1 MFFLL
6 IYKIKIGMKLSN
18 VRRLVAPVTYMVLDI
33 DDMIDVDTSSGGL
46 TTLYIPN
53 IVQNGYDQVPKKI
66 YINDVSNNASVG
78 KITVVCIGGNTINN
92 LPQIVLDSNGVSA
105 EIEIADRTR
114 YIANLNTDDS
124 PAPSGGGDIKI
135 PTPQIKISKVDTGVG
150 YPSLSA
156 YYLPF
161 SSTGNE
167 EFLNH
172 NPKYYL
178 FIAKRRHTSR
188 KGADKKFKPTGYYH
202 PTHQNGI
209 NFPSGA
215 FYSGS
220 TEFPLDTEY
229 ALTSGAYNKTVL
241 SFNAFQFARV
251 YDKINNAWILPT
263 LTDFGNNIKQF
274 KFPAKHKQYTTVVN
288 FKIAIGITNPDT
300 NSNKPI
306 LFGELSETFRMNFNI
321 KKQSSFP
328 LVYGFYGLDLNI
340 QTTGLRQKRN

>member
-1 MFFLL
+1 
-6 IYKIKIGMKLSN
+6 MKLSN
-18 VRRLVAPVTYMVLDI
+18 VRRLVAPITYMVLDI

-124 PAPSGGGDIKI
+124 PTPSGSSDIKI
-135 PTPQIKISKVDTGVG
+135 PTPQIKVTELISANGF
-150 YPSLSA
+150 PNLIA

-178 FIAKRRHTSR
+178 FIAKKRHVSR
-188 KGADKKFKPTGYYH
+188 KGVDKIHKPTGYYH

-229 ALTSGAYNKTVL
+229 PLVSGAYNKSVL
-241 SFNAFQFARV
+241 PFNAFQFARR
-251 YDKINNAWILPT
+251 YDKPNATWILPT
-263 LTDFGNNIKQF
+263 TADYDVNINQF
-274 KFPAKHKQYTTVVN
+274 KFPAKHRQSTTLVN
-288 FKIAIGITNPDT
+288 FKLAIGINNPDT
-300 NSNKPI
+300 NSPNPI
-306 LFGELSETFRMNFNI
+306 LFGELSETFRITFRIMRV
-321 KKQSSFP
+321 SLVP
-328 LVYGFYGLDLNI
+328 LVYGFKGIDINI
-340 QTTGLRQKRN
+340 QTTGLRKKY

>member
-1 MFFLL
+1 
-6 IYKIKIGMKLSN
+6 MKLSN
-18 VRRLVAPVTYMVLDI
+18 VRRLVAPITYMVLDI

-78 KITVVCIGGNTINN
+78 KITVVCIGGNSINN

-124 PAPSGGGDIKI
+124 TPPSGSSDIKI
-135 PTPQIKISKVDTGVG
+135 PTPQIKIGKMNIDVG
-150 YPSLSA
+150 FPPLSA

-178 FIAKRRHTSR
+178 FMDRSR
-188 KGADKKFKPTGYYH
+188 KLSINKGVKIIKQKGFYH

-209 NFPSGA
+209 NFPSKA

-220 TEFPLDTEY
+220 TQYPLDTEY
-229 ALTSGAYNKTVL
+229 SLTAGSYNNSLL
-241 SFNAFQFARV
+241 SFNPFQFARV
-251 YDKINNAWILPT
+251 FDKDSNSYVLPT
-263 LTDFGNNIKQF
+263 IANLGTNIVLF
-274 KFPAKHKQYTTVVN
+274 KLQGKKGKYNKRVVN
-288 FKIAIGITNPDT
+288 FKLAIGIDNPNT
-300 NSNKPI
+300 NSKTPI
-306 LFGELSETFRMNFNI
+306 LFGELSETFRINFSVRKINDVPLRIGFEGFNI
-321 KKQSSFP
+321 
-328 LVYGFYGLDLNI
+328 DI
-340 QTTGLRQKRN
+340 QTTGLRKKF

>member
-1 MFFLL
+1 
-6 IYKIKIGMKLSN
+6 MKLSN
-18 VRRLVAPVTYMVLDI
+18 VRRLVAPITYMVLDI

-135 PTPQIKISKVDTGVG
+135 PTPQIKIGRMDLGVG
-150 YPSLSA
+150 FPPLNA

-161 SSTGNE
+161 ASGSE

-178 FIAKRRHTSR
+178 FMARSR
-188 KGADKKFKPTGYYH
+188 KRSVRYPNDVRTTVFKERGFYH

-209 NFPSGA
+209 NFPSKA

-220 TEFPLDTEY
+220 TEVPLDTEY
-229 ALTSGAYNKTVL
+229 ALVSGAYNKSL
-241 SFNAFQFARV
+241 LPFNPFQFARIF
-251 YDKINNAWILPT
+251 DRTSSTWILPT
-263 LTDFGNNIKQF
+263 VSDFGTNIRLF
-274 KFPAKHKQYTTVVN
+274 KFQGKKGNQIKRVVN
-288 FKIAIGITNPDT
+288 FKIAIGIDNPNT
-300 NSNKPI
+300 GSPNPI
-306 LFGELSETFRMNFNI
+306 IFGELSETFRVNF
-321 KKQSSFP
+321 SVTRTSTVP
-328 LVYGFYGLDLNI
+328 LNFGFFGIDINI
-340 QTTGLRQKRN
+340 QTTGLREKR